1 VRNANCLATEP
12 FVPSTPDTRV
22 SRLAIR
28 EGDRQLRNT
37 TSRFGDEVR
46 QLRLRAGV
54 SQAAVAR
61 AVGVHRSVV
70 CRIEAGNTGVGLRTR
85 ARVAAVVGGDLRLVC
100 YGGAS
105 PILVDAA
112 HARLSQS
119 VLDMCHS
126 RWRITVE
133 APVPGPGRRS
143 SDLRLSSGP
152 DIVLIEIE
160 THVRSLEAII
170 RECQEKRVAVATRVG
185 AARVHIVL
193 ALPRTRHHQAIVRA
207 HPTIL
212 ATAFPIASSRLEAA
226 MIGVDGRWPGDG
238 VLWLATSSPSRRR
251 PPAPGR

>member
-1 VRNANCLATEP
+1 LMTTAPGA
-12 FVPSTPDTRV
+12 RV

-46 QLRLRAGV
+46 ELRLRAGI

-61 AVGVHRSVV
+61 AIGGDRSVI
-70 CRIEAGNTGVGLRTR
+70 CRIEGGDPSVGLRTR

-119 VLDMCHS
+119 VLGMCHP

-143 SDLRLSSGP
+143 SDRRLSSGP
-152 DIVLIEIE
+152 DIVLIEVE
-160 THVRSLEAII
+160 THIRSLEAII
-170 RECQEKRVAVATRVG
+170 RECQEKRVAVAVTVG
-185 AARVHIVL
+185 AARVHIVV
-193 ALPRTRHHQAIVRA
+193 ALPRTRHHQAIARA

-226 MIGVDGRWPGDG
+226 MTGADGRWPGDG
-238 VLWLATSSPSRRR
+238 VLWLATSSPGRRR